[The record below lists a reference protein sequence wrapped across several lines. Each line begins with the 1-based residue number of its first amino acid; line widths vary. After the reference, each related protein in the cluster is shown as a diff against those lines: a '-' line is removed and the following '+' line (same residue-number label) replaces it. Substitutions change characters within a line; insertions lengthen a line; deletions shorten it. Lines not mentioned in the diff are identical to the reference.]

1 VVNGERRS
9 REIMSFVDSMKE
21 LRDIDFAELDIQQI
35 GIWPTPVKNLLLVTV
50 VILILIL
57 GYLLKVQNLRQQYQT
72 AVTKETALLD
82 QYRTKAFQAAN
93 LEAYRAQMIELDN
106 TFGALLKQLPK
117 DTEVPGLLEDITEVA
132 YGSGLSMQAISLQ
145 PEQVS
150 EFYVEL
156 PIKIDVTGD
165 YHDFGSFVSGVAA
178 LPRIVT
184 LHNYAIQQA
193 DNGLLNMVI
202 EAKTYRYK
210 AEASQ

>member
-1 VVNGERRS
+1 
-9 REIMSFVDSMKE
+9 MSFVESIKE
-21 LRDIDFAELDIQQI
+21 LKDIDFADLDIQQI
-35 GIWPTPVKNLLLVTV
+35 GIWPAPVRTLLLVAV
-50 VILILIL
+50 AIVILIL
-57 GYLLKVQNLRQQYQT
+57 GYFVKVQDLRQQYQ
-72 AVTKETALLD
+72 AAASKETVLLD
-82 QYRTKAFQAAN
+82 QYGTKAFQAAN
-93 LEAYRAQMIELDN
+93 LEAYRVQMIELDD

-132 YGSGLSMQAISLQ
+132 YGSGLSMKAISLQ
-145 PEQVS
+145 PKQVS

-178 LPRIVT
+178 LPRIFT
-184 LHNYAIQQA
+184 LHNYSIKQA
-193 DNGLLNMVI
+193 DSGLLNMVI

>member
-1 VVNGERRS
+1 
-9 REIMSFVDSMKE
+9 MSFVESIKE
-21 LRDIDFAELDIQQI
+21 LKDIDFADLDIQQI
-35 GIWPTPVKNLLLVTV
+35 GIWPAPVKTLLLVAV
-50 VILILIL
+50 AIVILIL
-57 GYLLKVQNLRQQYQT
+57 GYFVKVQDLRQQYQ
-72 AVTKETALLD
+72 AAASKETVLLD
-82 QYRTKAFQAAN
+82 QYGTKAFQAAN
-93 LEAYRAQMIELDN
+93 LEAYRVQMIELDD

-132 YGSGLSMQAISLQ
+132 YGSGLSMKAISLQ

-184 LHNYAIQQA
+184 LHNYSIKQA
-193 DNGLLNMVI
+193 DSGLLNMVI

>member
-1 VVNGERRS
+1 
-9 REIMSFVDSMKE
+9 MSLIDSIKE
-21 LRDIDFAELDIQQI
+21 LKDIDFADLDIQQI
-35 GIWPTPVKNLLLVTV
+35 GIWPAPVKTLLLIGVAV
-50 VILILIL
+50 VILIL
-57 GYLLKVQNLRQQYQT
+57 GYFLKVQDVRQQYHS
-72 AVTKETALLD
+72 AAGKEAALLD
-82 QYRTKAFQAAN
+82 QYATKAFQAAN
-93 LEAYRAQMIELDN
+93 LQAYRTQMIELDD

-184 LHNYAIQQA
+184 LHNYSIKQA
-193 DNGLLNMVI
+193 DSGLLNMVI

>member
-1 VVNGERRS
+1 
-9 REIMSFVDSMKE
+9 MSFVDSIKE
-21 LRDIDFAELDIQQI
+21 LKDVDFADLDIQQI
-35 GIWPTPVKNLLLVTV
+35 GIWPASVKMLLLVAA
-50 VILILIL
+50 VILVLLL
-57 GYLLKVQNLRQQYQT
+57 GYFVKVKDLRQQYQ
-72 AVTKETALLD
+72 AAASKEMTLFQ

-93 LEAYRAQMIELDN
+93 LDAYRAQMIELDD

-132 YGSGLSMQAISLQ
+132 YGSGLSMKAISLQ
-145 PEQVS
+145 PEQIS

-184 LHNYAIQQA
+184 LHNYAIKQA

-210 AEASQ
+210 AEASL